1 MPLRVWPLE
10 GPMLQWMAPKPCIY
24 GQLIVLGGLLET
36 GRGVVRGEGGI
47 SRTRRGGVRG
57 SEGTPVYISLHMC
70 TKFSQNRKE
79 KNMPV
84 RTSIGHGGLCE
95 HCTSEELRTRQDD
108 IAEWWIT
115 EVIRLFLEQLV
126 TLNLPCEVYHW
137 EVVCSACVF
146 DTWES
151 SVV

>member
-84 RTSIGHGGLCE
+84 RTSIGHGGLWALYLWRTE
-95 HCTSEELRTRQDD
+95 NQAGWHCRVMDYRGNQIIPGTTCDFEP
-108 IAEWWIT
+108 
-115 EVIRLFLEQLV
+115 
-126 TLNLPCEVYHW
+126 TLWGLPLGSGVF
-137 EVVCSACVF
+137 SLCV
-146 DTWES
+146 WHMG
-151 SVV
+151 V